1 MTTIRDGSLTGVIGP
16 WILQVAQNI
25 KIENDFDNKLAQK
38 LPKSVSILRTPVA
51 PTKAEITHETSDEDF
66 NSLNENFDTL
76 NEDFEDIDNNENEEV
91 AQNIKIENDFDNKLA
106 QKLPKSVSIL
116 RTQAAPT
123 KIEIQHEPA
132 KEKNDKNFDSL
143 NEDFEDIEDFEDF
156 DNDEDYDPDQGNL
169 LKGINNKTVR
179 T

>member
-1 MTTIRDGSLTGVIGP
+1 M
-16 WILQVAQNI
+16 
-25 KIENDFDNKLAQK
+25 
-38 LPKSVSILRTPVA
+38 
-51 PTKAEITHETSDEDF
+51 
-66 NSLNENFDTL
+66 
-76 NEDFEDIDNNENEEV
+76 

-116 RTQAAPT
+116 RTQVAPT

-132 KEKNDKNFDSL
+132 KENDGQNFDSL
-143 NEDFEDIEDFEDF
+143 NKDFEDFEDVEDFEDFEDI

-169 LKGINNKTVR
+169 LKGIGNKTVR

>member
-1 MTTIRDGSLTGVIGP
+1 MYYFAHDWTRPQRICYSHWANG
-16 WILQVAQNI
+16 AQ
-25 KIENDFDNKLAQK
+25 
-38 LPKSVSILRTPVA
+38 
-51 PTKAEITHETSDEDF
+51 HEV
-66 NSLNENFDTL
+66 
-76 NEDFEDIDNNENEEV
+76 IDNNENEEV

-132 KEKNDKNFDSL
+132 KENNDKNFDSS
-143 NEDFEDIEDFEDF
+143 NEDFEDFEDF
-156 DNDEDYDPDQGNL
+156 DNDEDYDPDQGSL
-169 LKGINNKTVR
+169 LKGIDNKTVR

>member
-1 MTTIRDGSLTGVIGP
+1 M
-16 WILQVAQNI
+16 AQNI

-38 LPKSVSILRTPVA
+38 LPKSVSILRTSAA

-106 QKLPKSVSIL
+106 QTLPKSVSIL
-116 RTQAAPT
+116 RTQAALT

-132 KEKNDKNFDSL
+132 KENNDKNFDSS
-143 NEDFEDIEDFEDF
+143 NEDFEDFV
-156 DNDEDYDPDQGNL
+156 NDEDYDPDQGSL
-169 LKGINNKTVR
+169 LKGTDNKTVR